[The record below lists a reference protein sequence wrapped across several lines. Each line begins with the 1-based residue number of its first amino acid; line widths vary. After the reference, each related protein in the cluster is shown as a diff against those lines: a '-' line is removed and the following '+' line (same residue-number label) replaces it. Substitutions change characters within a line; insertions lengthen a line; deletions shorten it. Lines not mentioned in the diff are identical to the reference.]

1 MRGFASMIMMLGLPG
16 TAFAPRSHPALRG
29 PWAFAMEIA
38 L

>member
-1 MRGFASMIMMLGLPG
+1 MIMLFGLSG
-16 TAFAPRSHPALRG
+16 AAFAPRSHPALRG